1 MKMIEVIE
9 KNNVKISGSYLIVDN
24 NFNIKLLNDTNNM
37 LK

>member
-9 KNNVKISGSYLIVDN
+9 KYVKISGSYLIVDN